1 MGCVTIASI
10 VYLNIKMFAHHDESM
25 RTTLSI
31 DDDVLEAARALTRL
45 DNRTLGEVISEL
57 ARRGLRPSL
66 RIGDRDGF
74 PVFEVADDAPPL
86 TPEQVRRAME
96 YE

>member
-1 MGCVTIASI
+1 
-10 VYLNIKMFAHHDESM
+10 M

-31 DDDVLEAARALTRL
+31 DDDVLDAARALARL
-45 DNRTLGEVISEL
+45 DNRSLGEVISDF

-66 RIGDRDGF
+66 RIEDRDGF
-74 PVFEVADDAPPL
+74 PVFEIDDEAAPM

-96 YE
+96 EE